1 MKEQYMP
8 EVVRLYQ
15 LFKPSYYELS
25 LTPNKNTLLFSG
37 TVAITGRL
45 SANQSVLRLHAKDL
59 NITEVAVNASHRN
72 YSLSA
77 DTDEL
82 VIDLKPEDKGN
93 LRVSIM
99 FDGEITKPMHGLY
112 PCYAR
117 NKEII
122 LATQFESHHAR
133 EVFPCVDEPEAK
145 AVFSLSLTTPSKDIV
160 LANTEPKEVMRGVEL
175 TTTLFEDTPIMS
187 TYLLAFVTGALHAVE
202 GKTKNGTDV
211 RVWAS
216 NDHTDETLTFALD
229 TAIKVTEFFNDY
241 FDTPYP
247 LTKCDHV
254 ALPDFSSGAMEN
266 WGLITYREV
275 CLIVDPATTSTNTK
289 EYAATVIAHELSH
302 QWFGNLVTMKW
313 WDDLWLNESFA
324 TLMEYIAVDA
334 LYPEWDV
341 MLSFAS
347 QEALSAF
354 WRDSIPGVQAV
365 KCTVKHPDEIS
376 TLFDPSIV
384 YAKGARLLLM
394 AHNLV
399 GKTAFKKGLRLYFE
413 RFAYKNTQGNDLWQA
428 LEDASGKQVKRFM
441 NDWIEQSG
449 FPLVSVTQNGQ
460 QLELS
465 QKQFSDFKQKSGDA
479 SWPVPLA
486 IRPRQESIE
495 LLTKPAKTFSLS
507 SGRFVRLNSEG
518 AHYSVRYESPEHRLH
533 LKNLI
538 QEGKITPSE
547 RLFMLN
553 DSLMQARA
561 GQGSIAETMDILEAL
576 ENEHEDPVWGV
587 MSLCMSDARTL
598 VESDKTL
605 ENKMKH
611 FAWQLV
617 KNHYEQLGWEKQKN
631 EPLNTTKLRG
641 IILGLG
647 TYSEEQ
653 PVIDAALAEYARYES
668 LEAMPADTR
677 HIILTAAVRHG
688 DRAVFDELLTQYPTI
703 RNAELQQDVCNAL
716 ASTRDVT
723 AIKVLQGK
731 LKDPEFVRLQDF
743 DRWIIYLL
751 RNRKARTTTW
761 NWFTNNWTWIEENF
775 GSDKSYDHYPRY
787 AGRVFSTQAWLDK
800 YIAFFEP
807 LKSEVSLKRNIEL
820 GVEEIS
826 ARITWRQRD
835 EQALKDWLSAR
846 F

>member
-1 MKEQYMP
+1 MT

-15 LFKPSYYELS
+15 FFKPSYYELS
-25 LTPNKNTLLFSG
+25 LTPNKENLFFSG
-37 TVAITGRL
+37 TVAINGALAASQTT
-45 SANQSVLRLHAKDL
+45 LRLHAKDL
-59 NITEVAVNASHRN
+59 VISEVAIDASHREFT
-72 YSLSA
+72 LSPE
-77 DTDEL
+77 TDEL
-82 VIDLKPEDKGN
+82 VIELKPEDKGKI
-93 LRVSIM
+93 RVSIA
-99 FDGEITKPMHGLY
+99 FEGDITKPMHGLY
-112 PCYAR
+112 PCYTR
-117 NKEII
+117 NGDII

-133 EVFPCVDEPEAK
+133 EVFPCIDEPEAK
-145 AVFSLSLTTPSKDIV
+145 AVFSLSLITSSQDVV
-160 LANTEPKEVMRGVEL
+160 LANTEQREVLRGNEL
-175 TTTLFEDTPIMS
+175 TTTVFEDTPVMS
-187 TYLLAFVTGALHAVE
+187 TYLLAFVTGPMHAVE

-216 NDHTDETLTFALD
+216 NEHTDETLTFALD
-229 TAIKVTEFFNDY
+229 TAVRATEFFNDY

-354 WRDSIPGVQAV
+354 WRDSIVGVQAV
-365 KCTVKHPDEIS
+365 KCTVNHPDEIS

-394 AHNLV
+394 AHNFV
-399 GKTAFKKGLRLYFE
+399 GANNFKKGLRLYFE
-413 RFAYKNTQGNDLWQA
+413 RHAYKNTRGNDLWQA

-441 NDWIEQSG
+441 TDWIEQSG
-449 FPLVSVTQNGQ
+449 FPLVNVKQNGNHLQ
-460 QLELS
+460 LS
-465 QKQFSDFKQKSGDA
+465 QKQFTDFSQPA
-479 SWPVPLA
+479 STNVWPVPLD
-486 IRPRQESIE
+486 IRPRQDALE
-495 LLTKPAKTFSLS
+495 LLTKANKTHKLNS
-507 SGRFVRLNSEG
+507 SRFVRLNSEG
-518 AHYSVRYESPEHRLH
+518 AHYSVRYESAEHRLY

-538 QEGKITPSE
+538 QDGKITPTE

-576 ENEHEDPVWGV
+576 EGEKEDPVWGV

-598 VESDKTL
+598 VESNKKL
-605 ENKMKH
+605 EELMKH

-617 KNHYEQLGWEKQKN
+617 QKHYKELGWTKRKK

-641 IILGLG
+641 IILGLA
-647 TYSEEQ
+647 TYSEEAH
-653 PVIDAALAEYARYES
+653 VIKAALAEYHRYDS
-668 LEAMPADTR
+668 LEQIPADTR

-688 DRAVFDELLTQYPTI
+688 DTSVFDNLLKQYPTI
-703 RNAELQQDVCNAL
+703 ANAELQQDVCNAL
-716 ASTRDVT
+716 ASTKDAV
-723 AIKVLQGK
+723 AIRTILSN
-731 LKDPEFVRLQDF
+731 LKDSNFVRLQDF
-743 DRWIIYLL
+743 DRWIVYLL
-751 RNRKARTTTW
+751 RNRKARTAAW
-761 NWFTNNWTWIEENF
+761 AWFTKNWPWIEENF
-775 GSDKSYDHYPRY
+775 GSDKSFDNYPRY
-787 AGRVFSTQAWLDK
+787 AGRVFSTQKWLDT
-800 YIAFFEP
+800 YNEFFEP
-807 LKSEVSLKRNIEL
+807 LKVEISLKRNIEV
-820 GVEEIS
+820 GFEEIS
-826 ARITWRQRD
+826 SRIAWRIRD

-846 F
+846 FS